1 MRSLKGIGLRE
12 VVALG
17 VLVIG
22 LILAAVYFNPKST
35 NNSVEPRTVE
45 AEAQTPVETTWR
57 VTFIEGSDFEHG
69 VVVGQGEQPEIAFDY
84 PAGPYPDVKD
94 DNWGL
99 VAATTIENSE
109 GRNLL
114 YLSYKGE
121 VGLTINGEDRGIT
134 PSPGEG
140 KIIIPFEQE
149 AGATTQ
155 ITLRL
160 RDAGGETRLTA
171 DIRK

>member
-1 MRSLKGIGLRE
+1 MAFLKGIGLRE
-12 VVALG
+12 AVALG

-35 NNSVEPRTVE
+35 NNSVDPRTPE
-45 AEAQTPVETTWR
+45 ASTLTPVETTWR
-57 VTFIEGSDFEHG
+57 VTWIEGDDFEHG
-69 VVVGQGEQPEIAFDY
+69 VVVGQGEQPEIDFDY

-99 VAATTIENSE
+99 VATTTIENSE

-114 YLSYKGE
+114 YLSYKGG
-121 VGLTINGEDRGIT
+121 VGLTIDGEDRGIT
-134 PSPGEG
+134 PSPGDG
-140 KIIIPFEQE
+140 KIIVPFQQE

-155 ITLRL
+155 IVLRL
-160 RDAGGETRLTA
+160 RDAGGETRLSA
-171 DIRK
+171 EIRK